1 MKKINIKGP
10 IVANSSKIFYKWLG
24 WDCCCASDVQTAL
37 EEADGEDIVLEINS
51 NGGIATSGFEIYT
64 LLKEYPGNVEAHV
77 ICAMSAATI
86 IASAADKVLV
96 SDACI
101 YMIHNTQS
109 YAEGD
114 YRDMQM
120 EADALREFNES
131 IINVYTRKTG
141 MSREKLQE
149 LMDNDT
155 YMSAEKAIELGFADD
170 YMFGNPDEKNN
181 PQIVAVNASIPVI
194 TDDKAKEFMS
204 LVSGT
209 AYDVSIQ
216 ELVNKLCKDTGDSV
230 SDSDTGESG
239 SDNISN
245 NGKEGNTMTLEE
257 FLKENPGEQ
266 AAVDAM
272 VASAKEDGV
281 QEERKRIKELDDIAK
296 SVTQEALNN
305 AKYGEKTMDAKELS
319 FQVMKDDSL
328 KAASYM
334 KDAVEDSKESGVK
347 DVGVGSCKEDEEID
361 EAAEAAAY
369 VNKLKGKGVK

>member
-1 MKKINIKGP
+1 MLYETISGDTWDSIALFVYGDENH
-10 IVANSSKIFYKWLG
+10 ADWL
-24 WDCCCASDVQTAL
+24 
-37 EEADGEDIVLEINS
+37 
-51 NGGIATSGFEIYT
+51 
-64 LLKEYPGNVEAHV
+64 
-77 ICAMSAATI
+77 
-86 IASAADKVLV
+86 
-96 SDACI
+96 
-101 YMIHNTQS
+101 
-109 YAEGD
+109 
-114 YRDMQM
+114 MQ
-120 EADALREFNES
+120 
-131 IINVYTRKTG
+131 
-141 MSREKLQE
+141 
-149 LMDNDT
+149 
-155 YMSAEKAIELGFADD
+155 
-170 YMFGNPDEKNN
+170 NN
-181 PQIVAVNASIPVI
+181 PFLLGTMIFA
-194 TDDKAKEFMS
+194 
-204 LVSGT
+204 SGT
-209 AYDVSIQ
+209 YVYIPD
-216 ELVNKLCKDTGDSV
+216 LPV

-281 QEERKRIKELDDIAK
+281 QEERKRIMELDDIAK

-347 DVGVGSCKEDEEID
+347 DVGVGSCKEDEEVD